1 MSPLTVDMIHIR
13 NFQAYYDD
21 TTKTDTKETDE
32 MLYYKTQNFYCKVG
46 IELPTCIA
54 DRDWSVGLVQACD
67 YMHLE
72 NNYGGLGKS
81 LWEFHPLK
89 SGLRQFIN
97 DSDGRQYPFYS
108 ISQSL
113 YSIKK
118 GNVKRALV
126 NLQIKDY
133 FHPSVVWTLPYSRG
147 VHLTEIGRN
156 QRFYIWLVAIKH
168 GRKACGQEDEVHIL
182 QKLRWEYD
190 LHMEI
195 DPYMPVGQKVRRIY
209 DTQGDSI
216 AMCDFN
222 PSQKLP
228 IEATHAPHCNAA
240 QSLIWYPRDQ
250 TRHSRILVPPKQI
263 IVPWEKWVS
272 DMLGPSARSLFQ
284 MAEVLYRNSDFEGA
298 LVYFHRG
305 KQIQPNSSAFG
316 LGVIKSEDA
325 IYALTGDRLRSK
337 FNSFYGAIQDNS
349 TLLEIQ
355 TNEPSSQAQNNPP
368 ETERNFKH
376 LMGKSFDSV
385 QHFNKLAQE
394 EGQYEKYLKNS
405 KEIREISNEIYQYL
419 EGRSEFWQ
427 QLDATLVHPKRRYKK
442 KAKRKTNMI
451 DQLSILQKIVQL
463 LQDVSDVQHAGD
475 HEKAL
480 CLCSALRNDL
490 KQLNSNFPEL
500 NEILADL
507 NAFEGV
513 SYYHLYNFKEAQK
526 AFNNQLKICESS
538 KLQSQLPRSLE
549 NLGRTYTKL
558 RNYRAAKDIWLERFK
573 YDSDNQDKMWLQFE
587 IAFCCFELSEYEESI
602 ARSLAAKQL
611 AETTHNMNWEL
622 KASILVA
629 QSNLALKNLC
639 EAQIYLQS
647 AQYAAYILDQHDLGA
662 LLAKAI
668 DLVDEEIDEANYKA
682 VKEKCRSLSTA
693 QIQNFENSSVDSNDD
708 SSKALF
714 SCLCRCISSRNSKNK
729 RLGYGYHRGCFR
741 ALLDQVPYLRRP
753 PGPSFVEAY

>member
-1 MSPLTVDMIHIR
+1 MSPLTVDKIHIR

-46 IELPTCIA
+46 IELPTCTA
-54 DRDWSVGLVQACD
+54 DRDWSIGLVQACD

-113 YSIKK
+113 YNIKK

-147 VHLTEIGRN
+147 VHLTEIGRH

-209 DTQGDSI
+209 DTQADSI

-228 IEATHAPHCNAA
+228 IEATQAPHCNAA

-272 DMLGPSARSLFQ
+272 DMLGPSARSLLQ
-284 MAEVLYRNSDFEGA
+284 MAEFLYRTSDFEGA

-305 KQIQPNSSAFG
+305 KQIHPNSRAFG
-316 LGVIKSEDA
+316 LGVVKSEDA
-325 IYALTGDRLRSK
+325 INTLIGGHLRSR
-337 FNSFYGAIQDNS
+337 FNSFYGTIQDNS
-349 TLLEIQ
+349 THLEIQ
-355 TNEPSSQAQNNPP
+355 TNESSSQAQDSSP
-368 ETERNFKH
+368 ETAKNFKYPKS
-376 LMGKSFDSV
+376 LMGQSFASV
-385 QHFNKLAQE
+385 RHFTKLAQE
-394 EGQYEKYLKNS
+394 EGHYEKYLKNS
-405 KEIREISNEIYQYL
+405 KEIRELLNEIYQYL

-427 QLDATLVHPKRRYKK
+427 QQDATLVNPKKRCER
-442 KAKRKTNMI
+442 KAKRKTDLT
-451 DQLSILQKIVQL
+451 DQLDILQRIAQL
-463 LQDVSDVQHAGD
+463 LQDISDVQCESD
-475 HEKAL
+475 YEKAL

-490 KQLNSNFPEL
+490 KQLNSDFPEF

-513 SYYHLYNFKEAQK
+513 AYFHLRNFEEAQK

-538 KLQSQLPRSLE
+538 NLQNHLPRCLE
-549 NLGRTYTKL
+549 NLARTYTKL
-558 RNYRAAKDIWLERFK
+558 QNFRTAKDIWLERFK
-573 YDSDNQDKMWLQFE
+573 YDSNNQDKMWIQFE
-587 IAFCCFELSEYEESI
+587 IAFCCFELCEYEEAI
-602 ARSLAAKQL
+602 ERGFAVKRL
-611 AETTHNMNWEL
+611 AEITFSMNWEL
-622 KASILVA
+622 KASIVIA

-647 AQYAAYILDQHDLGA
+647 AQYAAYILNQHDLEP

-668 DLVDEEIDEANYKA
+668 DLIDEETDKANYGV
-682 VKEKCRSLSTA
+682 VKEKCRL
-693 QIQNFENSSVDSNDD
+693 
-708 SSKALF
+708 
-714 SCLCRCISSRNSKNK
+714 LCRFKQHLFDSRILRKNSKNK